1 MYNINEN
8 KRKKF
13 SKKKQIFTLE
23 VKQNG
28 RIKKQTSASNG

>member
-1 MYNINEN
+1 MKTKE
-8 KRKKF
+8 KSF
-13 SKKKQIFTLE
+13 QKKKQIFTLE